1 MITTPTP
8 ADRMPPLFSPEE
20 LENLD
25 KYNNFMNEFSS
36 RAEGGWLPS
45 DRLPYDEDLLR
56 HTLGLTPREK
66 SNVEFYPKLDR
77 VPKRSQI
84 TQESISGKESNEA
97 LIIARP
103 INKEHL
109 SKT

>member
-1 MITTPTP
+1 
-8 ADRMPPLFSPEE
+8 MPPLFPPEE
-20 LENLD
+20 IEYLD
-25 KYNNFMNEFSS
+25 KYNSFMNEFSV
-36 RAEGGWLPS
+36 RVEGGWSPL
-45 DRLPYDEDLLR
+45 DKLPYDEDLLR
-56 HTLGLTPREK
+56 HTLRLSPQAE